1 MSRHKAIT
9 DRILEQLRCSPE
21 CELEELVYSCPEFT
35 WHETLLELV
44 RLNRTGE
51 VELKSNGR
59 GIYNIR
65 LCFSGQHDYHTQ
77 REVGHNPM
85 RAKRRP

>member
-9 DRILEQLRCSPE
+9 DRILEQLRCAPE
-21 CELEELVYSCPEFT
+21 CELEQLVCSCPEFT

-51 VELKSNGR
+51 VELLSNGR

-65 LCFSGQHDYHTQ
+65 LCFSGQQDYHTRRQ
-77 REVGHNPM
+77 VGRDST

>member
-1 MSRHKAIT
+1 MSQHKAIT
-9 DRILEQLRCSPE
+9 DRILGQLQCSPK
-21 CELEELVYSCPEFT
+21 CELEELVRSCPEFT
-35 WHETLLELV
+35 WHETLIELV
-44 RLNRTGE
+44 RLNGTGQ

-65 LCFSGQHDYHTQ
+65 LCSSGQHNYHTY
-77 REVGHNPM
+77 REVGHGPT

>member
-21 CELEELVYSCPEFT
+21 SELEELVYSCPEFT

-77 REVGHNPM
+77 REVGHNPK

>member
-9 DRILEQLRCSPE
+9 DRILEQLRCAPE
-21 CELEELVYSCPEFT
+21 CELDELVYSCPEFT

-65 LCFSGQHDYHTQ
+65 LRFLGQHDYHTQ
-77 REVGHNPM
+77 REVGHNPT
-85 RAKRRP
+85 RAKRRH

>member
-1 MSRHKAIT
+1 MSQHKAMT
-9 DRILEQLRCSPE
+9 DRILEQLRGSPK
-21 CELEELVYSCPEFT
+21 CELEELVCRCPEFT

-44 RLNRTGE
+44 RLNRTGQ

-65 LCFSGQHDYHTQ
+65 LCSSGQHD
-77 REVGHNPM
+77 P
-85 RAKRRP
+85 K

>member
-1 MSRHKAIT
+1 MSQHKAIT
-9 DRILEQLRCSPE
+9 DRILGQLQCSPK
-21 CELEELVYSCPEFT
+21 CELEELVCSCPEFT

-44 RLNRTGE
+44 RLNRTGQ

-65 LCFSGQHDYHTQ
+65 LCSSGQHPYHAH
-77 REVGHNPM
+77 REVGRGLT
-85 RAKRRP
+85 RARRRS